1 MIIVLGSLHSW
12 MRLVK
17 RSNTEVSGASGVTQ
31 FCGKLIFQEAQLL
44 FFCSR
49 IDLDRSRSEYQ
60 VQVITS
66 TDARFLKKFYT
77 L

>member
-31 FCGKLIFQEAQLL
+31 FCGKLIFQEAVFLL
-44 FFCSR
+44 KNR
-49 IDLDRSRSEYQ
+49 PRSILIRVLS
-60 VQVITS
+60 TS
-66 TDARFLKKFYT
+66 DNYVVRMHDFLKV

>member
-12 MRLVK
+12 MRIVE

-31 FCGKLIFQEAQLL
+31 FCGKLIFQEAVFLL
-44 FFCSR
+44 KN
-49 IDLDRSRSEYQ
+49 RSWPILIEYQ
-60 VQVITS
+60 VLTSVITS
-66 TDARFLKKFYT
+66 TNARFLKKFYK